1 MGHRYTAS
9 SRLWHVPSIES
20 LLVTGVNGF
29 VGRSFFKYL
38 DSLSEVDLPKKICL
52 VSRDGKFPTLQKLQQ
67 KTELFY
73 VTADLEESWTFSFPA
88 THIAH
93 FAADGSTSAYSIAA
107 ADKFI
112 RISVNLENWILGLN
126 CPTVFFASSGACFG
140 RVSLSNEAQLQE
152 VEGVSI
158 RNRLEEDKA
167 QLIRSRLQAEES
179 LLNLESSGLIDLR
192 IARLFSFIGNSLF
205 NKPQYAV
212 NAFIEMGLSGTEIQI
227 NGDPMTVRSY
237 LSEYDMA
244 DWIYKSINQ
253 KIKSKYLEIG
263 STQPVT
269 ILELANEISA
279 QTGTKV
285 KLPMSYQPGDLYVA
299 NSIET
304 QTLLGVTETISW
316 QNALESYITFSR
328 EMRNNVR

>member
-1 MGHRYTAS
+1 
-9 SRLWHVPSIES
+9 VPSIES

-29 VGRSFFKYL
+29 VGRSFLKYL
-38 DSLSEVDLPKKICL
+38 DSLAEVDLPKKICL
-52 VSRDGKFPTLQKLQQ
+52 VSRDGKFPTLEKLQQ

-73 VTADLEESWTFSFPA
+73 VTADLEESWSFSFPA

-140 RVSLSNEAQLQE
+140 RVSLSNEAQLQFQE
-152 VEGVSI
+152 VEGLSI

-192 IARLFSFIGNSLF
+192 IGRLFSFIGNSLF

-212 NAFIEMGLSGTEIQI
+212 NAFIEMGLSGAEIQI
-227 NGDPMTVRSY
+227 KGDPMTVRSY
-237 LSEYDMA
+237 LSECDMA

-253 KIKSKYLEIG
+253 KIESKYLEIG

-285 KLPMSYQPGDLYVA
+285 KLPKSYQPGDLYVA